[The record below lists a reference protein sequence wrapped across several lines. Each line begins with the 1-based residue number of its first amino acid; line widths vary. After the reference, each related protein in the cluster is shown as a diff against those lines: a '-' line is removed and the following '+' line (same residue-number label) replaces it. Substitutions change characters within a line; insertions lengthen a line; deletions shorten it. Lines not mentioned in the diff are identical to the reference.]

1 MSVLQNQLKK
11 MHVEKFQE
19 FLEVNT
25 TAKSKRKPAEKRSAD
40 EAGGSKPQKQVR
52 LDDCLPQNIDN
63 LSKQLD
69 NAIVDFL
76 AESGVAFRVSGGARV
91 I

>member
-1 MSVLQNQLKK
+1 MSALQNQLKK

-25 TAKSKRKPAEKRSAD
+25 TAKSKRKPAEKPSAD
-40 EAGGSKPQKQVR
+40 EASGSKPQKQVR
-52 LDDCLPQNIDN
+52 MKDCLPQNIGN